1 MSVYKHVMAAV
12 DESEEWHAVAERA
25 RDMSRLFG
33 ARLTLMHVVDQRALA
48 GGGEADVPLFGM
60 DERRRDRAAAP
71 STSDP
76 APVPFSLDDRLMA
89 QARQFLA
96 DVAAHVADVPAE
108 GVVVAS
114 STIAHA
120 IAESARRRG
129 VDLLVCGAHRQ
140 HWFEALLG
148 SSAGRVVHEMPCD
161 LLLVRLP

>member
-1 MSVYKHVMAAV
+1 MAAV

-25 RDMSRLFG
+25 ADMSRLFS
-33 ARLTLMHVVDQRALA
+33 ARLTLMHVVDQRAL
-48 GGGEADVPLFGM
+48 GSGGEVDVPLFGM
-60 DERRRDRAAAP
+60 AEQRRERAAQP

-96 DVAAHVADVPAE
+96 VVAGHLPDIPAE
-108 GVVVAS
+108 GVAVAS

-120 IAESARRRG
+120 IAQSARRRG
-129 VDLLVCGAHRQ
+129 VDLLVCGAHRR